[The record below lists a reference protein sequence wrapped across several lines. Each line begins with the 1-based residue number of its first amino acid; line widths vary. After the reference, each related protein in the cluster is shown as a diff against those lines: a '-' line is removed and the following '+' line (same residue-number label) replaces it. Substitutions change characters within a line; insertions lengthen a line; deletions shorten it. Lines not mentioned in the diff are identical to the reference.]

1 MAKAGPK
8 PDGGIA
14 GRRVQSAEVRALLVA
29 AAIETLRET
38 GFAGASAR
46 EIAGRAGYSQA
57 LIFYHFGS
65 VNGLLLAALDE
76 VSARRMDA
84 YRGLLDHATSVTA
97 LSESARS
104 IFVQDLDSGHVRV
117 LVEMI
122 TGAQSV
128 PGLGEQV
135 AERLRPWRDLAEDAM
150 RRALGRSA
158 ASRLL
163 PPAEAA
169 HALVAGFLGLEL
181 LASLDGDRDAAL
193 AVFDRARSLARL
205 LDVLGGLRLPAA
217 AKAAGTKAAADK
229 SARDKS
235 VGDKPEGDK
244 ATGD

>member
-14 GRRVQSAEVRALLVA
+14 TRRVQSAEVRAVLVA

-76 VSARRMDA
+76 VSDRRMDA

-104 IFVQDLDSGHVRV
+104 IFIQDLDSGHVRV

-217 AKAAGTKAAADK
+217 GKAA
-229 SARDKS
+229 
-235 VGDKPEGDK
+235 GDK